1 MAEGL
6 TNAGIAERLVVSERT
21 VETHVR
27 NVLTKLNIPDSQNGH
42 RRVLAVLAH
51 LRATQ
56 IQSSA

>member
-27 NVLTKLNIPDSQNGH
+27 NVLTKLDIPDSQNGH
-42 RRVLAVLAH
+42 RRVLAVLAYVSEM
-51 LRATQ
+51 Q
-56 IQSSA
+56 NP